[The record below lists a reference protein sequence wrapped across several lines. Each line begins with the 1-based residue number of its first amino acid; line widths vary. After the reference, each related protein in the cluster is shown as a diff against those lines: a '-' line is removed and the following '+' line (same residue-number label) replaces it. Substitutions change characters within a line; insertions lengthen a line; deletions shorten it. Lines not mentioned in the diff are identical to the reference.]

1 MNLIRTIAIVSTA
14 TTFGLLG
21 CGQMDEAD
29 VEASEGALTTNYWQ
43 NWSSGTAP
51 NCTQGSGG
59 NYSCSWTS
67 AAKNFVSGKGWKPGS
82 RQNDWLQRRRICAE
96 RQRLSVPLWVDE
108 EPAH

>member
-1 MNLIRTIAIVSTA
+1 MN
-14 TTFGLLG
+14 
-21 CGQMDEAD
+21 EAD

-59 NYSCSWTS
+59 NYSCNWTS

-82 RQNDWLQRRRICAE
+82 NRTIGYNAGVFRAE
-96 RQRLSVPLWVDE
+96 RQCVSGSLRVDE
-108 EPAH
+108 KPAHRVLRR